1 MRNAKSGMRNK
12 KQKLFA
18 KLFNFKKKEYEE
30 HSTREGYEKFVINL
44 FLCLTEIFRKIKIWK
59 ESSIDLQKQP
69 QSQIFV

>member
-30 HSTREGYEKFVINL
+30 HSTREDYEKFVI
-44 FLCLTEIFRKIKIWK
+44 K
-59 ESSIDLQKQP
+59 
-69 QSQIFV
+69 